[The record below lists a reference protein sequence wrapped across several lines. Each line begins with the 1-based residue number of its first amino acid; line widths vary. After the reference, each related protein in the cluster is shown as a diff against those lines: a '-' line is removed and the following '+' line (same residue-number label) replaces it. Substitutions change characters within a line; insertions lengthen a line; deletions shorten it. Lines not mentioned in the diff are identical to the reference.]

1 MKEVSFFMIGENI
14 QRLRRV
20 AHLSQEDLA
29 EKIGVARQ
37 TVAKWENGTTV
48 PDIYACMAM
57 ADVFEVTLDT
67 LAFERKHPNPEKHM
81 FGAVRIGERGQIVI
95 PKKCREVFELS
106 AGDML
111 LVLGDEV
118 RGIALLKLTV
128 DMFDES
134 EEGENV

>member
-1 MKEVSFFMIGENI
+1 MIGENI
-14 QRLRRV
+14 QKLRRD
-20 AHLSQEDLA
+20 ARLSQEELA

-37 TVAKWENGTTV
+37 TVAKWENGTTA

-57 ADVFEVTLDT
+57 ADVFEVSLDT
-67 LAFERKHPNPEKHM
+67 LAFEQKHPNPTKHM

-95 PKKCREVFELS
+95 PKKCRDVFELVP
-106 AGDML
+106 GDML

-128 DMFDES
+128 DMFDET
-134 EEGENV
+134 EESENV

>member
-1 MKEVSFFMIGENI
+1 MIGENI
-14 QRLRRV
+14 QKLRRD
-20 AHLSQEDLA
+20 AKLSQEELA

-57 ADVFEVTLDT
+57 AEVFEVSLDT
-67 LAFERKHPNPEKHM
+67 LAFEPKHPNPAKHM

-95 PKKCREVFELS
+95 PKKCREVFGLS
-106 AGDML
+106 TGDLL
-111 LVLGDEV
+111 LVLGDEE
-118 RGIALLKLTV
+118 RGIALVKLTV
-128 DMFDES
+128 DMFDEP